1 VSPARVRLEMVREAV
16 RADPRFEVST
26 VEIERP
32 GPSYAVD
39 TVKALRGAMPD
50 AELFLIIG
58 ADEFRDFGTWHR
70 PEEIVRYVR
79 LAVMDR
85 AGESAEDFAPSVPG
99 GREAVFVPVRR
110 IDVSSTGVRAAVR
123 SGRGAGDAIPP
134 EIAAI
139 IEREGL
145 YSAS

>member
-58 ADEFRDFGTWHR
+58 AD
-70 PEEIVRYVR
+70 
-79 LAVMDR
+79 
-85 AGESAEDFAPSVPG
+85 ESAEDFAPSVPG